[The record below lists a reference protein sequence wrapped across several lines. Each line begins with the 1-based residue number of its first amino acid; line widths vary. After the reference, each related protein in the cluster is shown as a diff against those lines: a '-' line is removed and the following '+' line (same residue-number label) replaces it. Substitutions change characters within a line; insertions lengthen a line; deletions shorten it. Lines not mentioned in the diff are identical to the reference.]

1 MTQLTTERLILRN
14 FKLSDDKSIYNYA
27 KNPNIGPI
35 AGWPPHTSVENSR
48 YYIENYFMSPHIFA
62 ITLKSDPE
70 HAIGL
75 IGLELVDEGSG
86 KFFMT
91 EHEAEISYWI
101 GEPFWGKG
109 LMPEA
114 IKAVNAYG
122 FNDLNLK
129 TIWCGYKDGNMQSKK
144 AQEKQGFKYDRTVE
158 KMYNPILDEY
168 IIEHFTKLNNPNISN
183 LD

>member
-1 MTQLTTERLILRN
+1 MTKLTTERLVLRN
-14 FKLSDDKSIYNYA
+14 FKLSDAESIYLYA

-62 ITLKSDPE
+62 ITLKSDLKN
-70 HAIGL
+70 AIGL
-75 IGLELVDEGSG
+75 IGLELVDKGNG
-86 KFFMT
+86 KFFMN

-109 LMPEA
+109 LVPEA
-114 IKAVNAYG
+114 IKSVNDYG
-122 FNDLNLK
+122 FNALNLK
-129 TIWCGYKDGNMQSKK
+129 TIWCGYKDGNMQSKS
-144 AQEKQGFKYDRTVE
+144 AQEKQGFKYDRTIE

-168 IIEHFTKLNNPNISN
+168 IVEHFTKIKNPNN
-183 LD
+183 C